1 MPAKKILTQ
10 AAFCAGASSCSGTH
24 DVHRRVECA
33 AADECALS
41 LAEVRAHRRCSSFFS
56 FINSLA
62 LMTRLIRRCSFVSDP
77 RTCTWKCA
85 VRLWRVV
92 HALRRVRRL
101 VRRLRLRAG
110 ASAGDGL
117 SILRLWPWRCRS
129 VHKWPLIQPF
139 GPHGRTVHRYEY
151 LWVVLYTY
159 CATCRLIGLRDAQAS
174 PRRASKPT
182 TDPLLARLI
191 LGFWPPF
198 LTGPLQFPSWCGPL
212 SL

>member
-1 MPAKKILTQ
+1 MNSQNRVILTQ

-41 LAEVRAHRRCSSFFS
+41 LAEVRAHRLLIISSIIHKFPRSDDSTDTSMLF
-56 FINSLA
+56 
-62 LMTRLIRRCSFVSDP
+62 CSDP

-139 GPHGRTVHRYEY
+139 GPHGRTVQRYEY

-159 CATCRLIGLRDAQAS
+159 CAKCRLTGLRDAQAS

-182 TDPLLARLI
+182 TDTRHC
-191 LGFWPPF
+191 
-198 LTGPLQFPSWCGPL
+198 SYD
-212 SL
+212 